1 MNEEL
6 KNEEVKNEEVKS
18 GQLVV
23 ANVNELTG
31 TRKSEVKIFTTMDL
45 EGNEKKIYNIENSSA
60 DFRIND
66 CKGQSIRVMD
76 VYIKNIATKLE
87 EPEVD
92 ENGEVV
98 KEYEYKKICLLI
110 DDQGKTYVTASKV
123 FTNQMLGYI
132 KMFGVASFKN
142 GVEIKICDK
151 AVKGS
156 SNKALGFELI

>member
-6 KNEEVKNEEVKS
+6 KNEEVKG

-23 ANVNELTG
+23 QNVNEITRA
-31 TRKSEVKIFTTMDL
+31 RKSEVKIFTTMDL
-45 EGNEKKIYNIENSSA
+45 EGNQKKIYNIENSNA
-60 DFRIND
+60 DFRLND
-66 CKGQSIRVMD
+66 CKGQAIRVMD
-76 VYIKNIATKLE
+76 VYIKNIATKLD

-92 ENGEVV
+92 ESGEVV
-98 KEYEYKKICLLI
+98 KEYEYKKICLLV

-123 FTNQMLGYI
+123 FTNQMLRYI
-132 KMFGVASFKN
+132 EMFGVETFKN

>member
-6 KNEEVKNEEVKS
+6 KENVEEVKG

-23 ANVNELTG
+23 QNVNEITRA
-31 TRKSEVKIFTTMDL
+31 RKSDVKIFTTMDL
-45 EGNEKKIYNIENSSA
+45 EGNQKKIYNIENSNA
-60 DFRIND
+60 DFRLND

-76 VYIKNIATKLE
+76 VYIKNITTKLD
-87 EPEVD
+87 EPEVND
-92 ENGEVV
+92 EGEVV
-98 KEYEYKKICLLI
+98 KEFEYKKICLLV

-123 FTNQMLGYI
+123 FTNQMLRYI
-132 KMFGVASFKN
+132 EMFGVDTFKN